1 MQNNE
6 TQESLQKQRSPEY
19 SGSFF
24 FFLADNYE
32 LSKFVLP
39 KKKPIDDSLQ
49 KDEMDMLLELILD
62 KDFYEINTII
72 RKRYSVK

>member
-1 MQNNE
+1 MKDGD
-6 TQESLQKQRSPEY
+6 TSESLQKQRAM
-19 SGSFF
+19 SFF
-24 FFLADNYE
+24 SFLSDNYE

-49 KDEMDMLLELILD
+49 KDEMNTLLELILD

-72 RKRYSVK
+72 RKRYAVKVV